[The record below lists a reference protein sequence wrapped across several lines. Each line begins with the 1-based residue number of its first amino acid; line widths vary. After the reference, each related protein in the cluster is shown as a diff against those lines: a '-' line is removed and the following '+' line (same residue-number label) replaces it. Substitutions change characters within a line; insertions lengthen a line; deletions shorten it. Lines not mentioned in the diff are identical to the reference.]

1 MKQVWQ
7 AKLGLYLG
15 AALWA
20 GFAVADAPGTANGI
34 YSCTDASGR
43 RITSDRPIAACV
55 DREQRVL
62 GNTGVELRRLG
73 PTLTEQER
81 AAQEAKH
88 RQEQAEQ
95 LQLREERS
103 RERAMLLRYPNQG
116 VHDEARTDA
125 LAQVN
130 DVIAI
135 AKNRQTEL
143 TQRRRKLNTE
153 MEFYQK
159 DPKKRLQTC
168 VASSRKTTTHK
179 PSSSATSRS
188 RSRKSNA
195 SISALMRSCNSCANF
210 GWLKNLDAHQARCM
224 AMTRA
229 SNSAATQA
237 RPPISSGI
245 CNSKPDCA
253 CNSQASAFQTLP

>member
-159 DPKKRLQTC
+159 DPKKAPAILRRQ
-168 VASSRKTTTHK
+168 
-179 PSSSATSRS
+179 
-188 RSRKSNA
+188 
-195 SISALMRSCNSCANF
+195 
-210 GWLKNLDAHQARCM
+210 LKEND
-224 AMTRA
+224 
-229 SNSAATQA
+229 
-237 RPPISSGI
+237 
-245 CNSKPDCA
+245 D
-253 CNSQASAFQTLP
+253 SQAEQQRYIAQQESEKQRINQRFDAELQQLRKLWLAQKS

>member
-1 MKQVWQ
+1 MKQVLQ

-159 DPKKRLQTC
+159 DPKK
-168 VASSRKTTTHK
+168 A
-179 PSSSATSRS
+179 P
-188 RSRKSNA
+188 
-195 SISALMRSCNSCANF
+195 ANLRRQ
-210 GWLKNLDAHQARCM
+210 LKENDE
-224 AMTRA
+224 
-229 SNSAATQA
+229 
-237 RPPISSGI
+237 
-245 CNSKPDCA
+245 
-253 CNSQASAFQTLP
+253 SQAEQQRYIAQQESEKQRINQRFDAELQQLRKLWPPQKS

>member
-20 GFAVADAPGTANGI
+20 GFAVADAPATAGGI

-159 DPKKRLQTC
+159 DPKKAPAILRRQ
-168 VASSRKTTTHK
+168 
-179 PSSSATSRS
+179 
-188 RSRKSNA
+188 
-195 SISALMRSCNSCANF
+195 
-210 GWLKNLDAHQARCM
+210 LKEND
-224 AMTRA
+224 
-229 SNSAATQA
+229 
-237 RPPISSGI
+237 
-245 CNSKPDCA
+245 D
-253 CNSQASAFQTLP
+253 SQAEQQRYIAQQESEKQRINQRFDAELQQLRKLWLAQKS

>member
-20 GFAVADAPGTANGI
+20 GFAVADAPATASGI

-159 DPKKRLQTC
+159 DPKK
-168 VASSRKTTTHK
+168 A
-179 PSSSATSRS
+179 P
-188 RSRKSNA
+188 
-195 SISALMRSCNSCANF
+195 ANLRRQ
-210 GWLKNLDAHQARCM
+210 LKENDE
-224 AMTRA
+224 
-229 SNSAATQA
+229 
-237 RPPISSGI
+237 
-245 CNSKPDCA
+245 
-253 CNSQASAFQTLP
+253 SQAEQQRYIAQQESEKQRINQRFDAELQQLRKLWLAQKS

>member
-159 DPKKRLQTC
+159 DPKK
-168 VASSRKTTTHK
+168 A
-179 PSSSATSRS
+179 P
-188 RSRKSNA
+188 
-195 SISALMRSCNSCANF
+195 ANLRRQ
-210 GWLKNLDAHQARCM
+210 LKENDE
-224 AMTRA
+224 
-229 SNSAATQA
+229 
-237 RPPISSGI
+237 
-245 CNSKPDCA
+245 
-253 CNSQASAFQTLP
+253 SQAEQQRYIAQQESEKQRINQRFDAELHQLRKLCPPQKC

>member
-159 DPKKRLQTC
+159 DPKK
-168 VASSRKTTTHK
+168 A
-179 PSSSATSRS
+179 P
-188 RSRKSNA
+188 
-195 SISALMRSCNSCANF
+195 ANLRRQ
-210 GWLKNLDAHQARCM
+210 LKENDE
-224 AMTRA
+224 
-229 SNSAATQA
+229 
-237 RPPISSGI
+237 
-245 CNSKPDCA
+245 
-253 CNSQASAFQTLP
+253 SQAEQQRYIAQQESEKQRINQRFDAELQQLRKLWPPQKS